1 MIFVTV
7 GSQLPFP
14 RLIEAVEAWARESG
28 RDDVFLQIGDTAGA
42 PGGLRSVRALEPA
55 AFEAEIARASVIVG
69 HAGTGTLMAALAAG
83 KPVVMLARRAALG
96 ETRNDH
102 QLTTVERFRGRP
114 GVFGTADESEL
125 GALID
130 AALRVQPGDAGAV
143 QPHASG
149 PLVDRL
155 RSFLDEHMGQDS
167 KRGGGRAARRS

>member
-14 RLIEAVEAWARESG
+14 RLIGAVEAWAKKSG
-28 RDDVFLQIGDTAGA
+28 QGDVFLQVGETDDA
-42 PGGLRSVRALEPA
+42 PKDLRSVRGLEPA

-102 QLTTVERFRGRP
+102 QLTTVERFSGRP

-125 GALID
+125 GALIEE
-130 AALRVQPGDAGAV
+130 ALQAQPADGSTV
-143 QPHASG
+143 QPHATG

-155 RSFLDEHMGQDS
+155 RSFLDEHLGQQP
-167 KRGGGRAARRS
+167 KRGGGLRARRP